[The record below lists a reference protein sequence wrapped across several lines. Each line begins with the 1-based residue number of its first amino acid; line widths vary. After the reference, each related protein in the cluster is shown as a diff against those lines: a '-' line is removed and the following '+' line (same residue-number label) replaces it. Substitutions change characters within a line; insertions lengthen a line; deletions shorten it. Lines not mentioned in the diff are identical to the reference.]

1 MRIVRKWLVAFFKK
15 VSCQKTRFRALGHA
29 FGLSAWSSPIHNT
42 AQLHNGTAEDQGL
55 SEDPPL
61 PKGGLCRFLMLQTLF
76 NWVRLTYYRY
86 TVCTGLY
93 MLGNVEVTI
102 IHLIFAVS
110 SYYLLIYAY
119 AFITQLTQLGTP
131 SN

>member
-1 MRIVRKWLVAFFKK
+1 LIVGLPW
-15 VSCQKTRFRALGHA
+15 CGALGR
-29 FGLSAWSSPIHNT
+29 P
-42 AQLHNGTAEDQGL
+42 
-55 SEDPPL
+55 
-61 PKGGLCRFLMLQTLF
+61 FLATTMLQAAF
-76 NWVRLTYYRY
+76 NWLRLQYYRY

-110 SYYLLIYAY
+110 SYYLLVYAH

-131 SN
+131 SP